1 MLLNSTSTDAVGM
14 GPASKRGLN
23 LFCSSSDAD
32 AAFFER
38 TAENWKASN
47 AGNNY
52 VRFAASMVQSP
63 EWAGRKSEPFLF
75 AQRTIGL
82 DGFECGTNLNGCL
95 QRPTCD
101 QVLTAIG
108 DKDEA
113 RWVWFVFESIH
124 RLSLV
129 GAVIDQ
135 QTVPSELDMVTVAED
150 AAHTFLRKYDDSK
163 ATKCKVLAGFVKA
176 LILSTFGV
184 VALVFAGPAAPGV
197 VPAIAASAVATS
209 PYLTAGEEALV
220 SWGMAFAGNLEINVG
235 LLPNPF
241 EEVD

>member
-1 MLLNSTSTDAVGM
+1 MLVNSTSTDAVGM
-14 GPASKRGLN
+14 GPASKRGLT

-32 AAFFER
+32 ATFFER

-47 AGNNY
+47 AGNHY
-52 VRFAASMVQSP
+52 VRFAGNMVQSP

-82 DGFECGTNLNGCL
+82 DGFECGTYLDGCR

-101 QVLTAIG
+101 QVLTALG

-135 QTVPSELDMVTVAED
+135 QTIPSELDIVTVAED
-150 AAHTFLRKYDDSK
+150 AAHTFLRKVDGSK
-163 ATKCKVLAGFVKA
+163 ANKCKVLAGFVKA
-176 LILSTFGV
+176 LILSTFAAVGAV
-184 VALVFAGPAAPGV
+184 LAGPAAAGV
-197 VPAIAASAVATS
+197 VPAIAASAVASS
-209 PYLTAGEEALV
+209 PYLTAGEGALA
-220 SWGMAFAGNLEINVG
+220 SWGMAFAGNLEINVR
-235 LLPNPF
+235 LLLNSF
-241 EEVD
+241 EEID